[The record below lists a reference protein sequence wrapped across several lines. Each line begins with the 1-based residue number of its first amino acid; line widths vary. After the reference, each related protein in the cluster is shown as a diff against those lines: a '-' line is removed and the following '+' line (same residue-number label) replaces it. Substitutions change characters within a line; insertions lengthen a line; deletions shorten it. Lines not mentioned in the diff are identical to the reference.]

1 VTKKVIFIASLAR
14 SGSTLLDLMLGGHPR
29 FVGLGEMFRMLTPD
43 TDWLDRTREVLCSCG
58 STMDQCSFWGPVSVT
73 LRRNQGVSIQKRY
86 KILLDAFGEAFG
98 KDCVTVDSSKHLK
111 ALQTLSSVPG
121 VEVRVL
127 HLIKDVRAWTVSMRD
142 AGKRAEAFYIKE
154 LLRKHGWKAWIAYV
168 RRTSAYYFL
177 RWYFRNR
184 SMQDFL
190 KRERIPS
197 FQLGYEELSL
207 YPEFMMDDICEFLD
221 VQVVDSMFSLL
232 DSSSHSVLG
241 NRMRSQMEKRQG
253 IFYDNRWFSRNDWLL
268 PAILFP
274 HIMRYN
280 AKEVYR
286 NVPGALWSK

>member
-43 TDWLDRTREVLCSCG
+43 TEWLDRTSEVLCSCG
-58 STMDQCSFWGPVSVT
+58 STMDQCSFWGPVSAT
-73 LRRNQGVSIQKRY
+73 LRRNQGVSTEERY
-86 KILLDAFGEAFG
+86 RILLDAFGEAFG
-98 KDCVTVDSSKHLK
+98 KDCVPVDSSKHLK
-111 ALQTLSSVPG
+111 ALQTLSGVPG
-121 VEVRVL
+121 VEVKVL

-154 LLRKHGWKAWIAYV
+154 LLRKYGWKAWIAYV

-207 YPEFMMDDICEFLD
+207 YPEFMIDD
-221 VQVVDSMFSLL
+221 
-232 DSSSHSVLG
+232 SHSVLG